1 VRKSLK
7 RIGRPWAR
15 RHKGGWIITKGDL
28 SDVLKNADAVEMGGI
43 TVGAKNLLQLV
54 KLLPSEDCLV
64 RSNGVRSNGRMEVET
79 IEMVR
84 GEKDGHAIMNYR
96 KPPHNFTAFRL
107 HDGAWLPKVRKP
119 ESVVV
124 VIRPRKFT

>member
-1 VRKSLK
+1 MRKSLK
-7 RIGRPWAR
+7 RISRPWAR

-28 SDVLKNADAVEMGGI
+28 SDVLKNADAVEMGDI

-54 KLLPSEDCLV
+54 KLLPSEDCFV
-64 RSNGVRSNGRMEVET
+64 RANGRMEIET

-96 KPPHNFTAFRL
+96 KPRHNFTAFRL
-107 HDGAWLPKVRKP
+107 HDGAWLPKVKKP
-119 ESVVV
+119 EAVLV
-124 VIRPRKFT
+124 VIRPNKFA